1 MASFDITLK
10 FIIVGEAS
18 VGKTVLTKRYLK
30 DEFISDTLPT
40 IGNDY
45 FKLEKQIDGYKTL
58 IQFWDTAGQER
69 YRAVS
74 SKIYE
79 DARAI
84 MIVYDTTNRASFDRA
99 KYWYDAVLEKCK
111 LKASIM
117 LVGNKI
123 DLIEQRQVSVEEG
136 RELAAKFNM
145 LFMETSAKSNE
156 NGCVQSAFE
165 TVIGIVS
172 QELIREEREQEKE
185 EERFLRS
192 SVVPLDLKTV
202 ESGKSCC

>member
-18 VGKTVLTKRYLK
+18 VGKTVLTKRFVK

-69 YRAVS
+69 YRSVS

-111 LKASIM
+111 LKATIM

-123 DLIEQRQVSVEEG
+123 DLIEKRQVSVEEG
-136 RELAAKFNM
+136 REMAGKFNM

-156 NGCVQSAFE
+156 NGCVQRSFE
-165 TVIGIVS
+165 TVIGIVT

-185 EERFLRS
+185 EERLLRS
-192 SVVPLDLKTV
+192 SVVPLDLQTV
-202 ESGKSCC
+202 ETRKSCC

>member
-1 MASFDITLK
+1 
-10 FIIVGEAS
+10 
-18 VGKTVLTKRYLK
+18 
-30 DEFISDTLPT
+30 
-40 IGNDY
+40 
-45 FKLEKQIDGYKTL
+45 
-58 IQFWDTAGQER
+58 
-69 YRAVS
+69 
-74 SKIYE
+74 
-79 DARAI
+79 